1 MLESLIIDWESLNT
15 YDNDG
20 KKIVKEIPIYK
31 IGVFKGKLW
40 LDKKG
45 NPLCFSENLGL
56 TGYKLP
62 CVFFDIWDENTGASA
77 EKVRVISNNILED
90 LLQNHL
96 KWGEEQLLKIVWETS
111 SFPGSRRYQRIFL
124 IPVPK

>member
-1 MLESLIIDWESLNT
+1 MFESLIIDWESLNT
-15 YDNDG
+15 YDNEG
-20 KKIVKEIPIYK
+20 KEVFKEIPIYK

-45 NPLCFSENLGL
+45 NPLCFIENLGL

-90 LLQNHL
+90 LLMNHSKL
-96 KWGEEQLLKIVWETS
+96 GEEQLIKIEWAKS
-111 SFPGSRRYQRIFL
+111 SFSGRRYQRIYL